1 MARVT
6 NEDCLERIP
15 NRFLLCNLASRRAR
29 NLMQGAP
36 ATMET
41 KNKSNV
47 TALREIAAGLRR
59 IPGQPAGPPQPVPR
73 RQHALGLAVH
83 FAKPHQ

>member
-15 NRFLLCNLASRRAR
+15 NRFLLSNLASRRAR

-47 TALREIAAGLRR
+47 TALREIAAGYVEYQDNL
-59 IPGQPAGPPQPVPR
+59 QD
-73 RQHALGLAVH
+73 LLNLSLEDNTL
-83 FAKPHQ
+83 